1 MSLARR
7 QPKNGASAS
16 PDLALPKPRPGHQRR
31 RAAAQEGLTKLKKT
45 EAKVRDYFRCQF
57 PGCTV
62 QGRHNV
68 EAAHLDDA
76 GFGGRPSVSSKR
88 SDFVPLCNQNGPD
101 GGHHRGNVSLHSTH
115 LMVMPLSA
123 DRADGP
129 LAWYRRPRTGNE
141 WGAYRQVGISRPLT
155 SSDRVPYTA
164 DAKRTASA
172 GLGSRARKDGLHP
185 SCPPIHLMEPAHGGR
200 DNAKKDR

>member
-7 QPKNGASAS
+7 QPKTGASAS
-16 PDLALPKPRPGHQRR
+16 PDLALPKGPTRAEQRAARVTPTCGRRRATTGLQKPQPGHQRR

-45 EAKVRDYFRCQF
+45 EAKVRDYFRCQY

-76 GFGGRPSVSSKR
+76 GMGGRPSVSSKR
-88 SDFVPLCNQNGPD
+88 SDFVALCNQNGPD

-115 LMVMPLSA
+115 LLVKPLSA

-172 GLGSRARKDGLHP
+172 R
-185 SCPPIHLMEPAHGGR
+185 
-200 DNAKKDR
+200 